1 MGVDWQTLVNTRTCI
16 ADLVVMSVSDVQ
28 LKLRP
33 HTTYYKSFFL
43 FRVPVIINGQP
54 AQVGIDDRGWLTL
67 NSRYPGVGVTF
78 DSLIHDVRE
87 VLQEQ
92 GAGDVSNFWCEEA
105 PLFELK
111 ITTKNELRK
120 LLTSEKIKSKLASR
134 IATRMIAQL
143 PPPDHCASPT
153 SLHVQV
159 QPQVRLLIPDKE
171 SDGNAILINEDNLG
185 ECMAICKGSG
195 VNMGAFFRAL
205 RTPLPKKDESECSIH
220 NIHRSGSPTPL
231 QYY

>member
-1 MGVDWQTLVNTRTCI
+1 
-16 ADLVVMSVSDVQ
+16 MSVSEVQ

-33 HTTYYKSFFL
+33 HTTYYKNFFL
-43 FRVPVIINGQP
+43 FRVPIIISGQP
-54 AQVGIDDRGWLTL
+54 AQVGIDDRGWLAL

-87 VLQEQ
+87 VLQEH

-111 ITTKNELRK
+111 ITTPNELKK
-120 LLTSEKIKSKLASR
+120 LLTCEKIKSKLASR
-134 IATRMIAQL
+134 IATRMMAQL
-143 PPPDHCASPT
+143 QPPDHCASPPP

-159 QPQVRLLIPDKE
+159 QPQVHLLIPGKE
-171 SDGNAILINEDNLG
+171 SDGNAILINEENMG
-185 ECMAICKGSG
+185 ECMAMCKGSG

-205 RTPLPKKDESECSIH
+205 RTPQPKKDESECLLSQH
-220 NIHRSGSPTPL
+220 TP
-231 QYY
+231 